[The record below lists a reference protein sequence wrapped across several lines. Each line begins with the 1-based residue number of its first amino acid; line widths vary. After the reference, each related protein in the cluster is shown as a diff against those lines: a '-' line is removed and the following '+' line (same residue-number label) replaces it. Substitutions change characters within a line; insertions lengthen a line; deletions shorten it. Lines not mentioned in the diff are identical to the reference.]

1 MGDESWKSGLSG
13 YQLTKVTDLEGQ
25 LTRTKKE
32 RAEKLMQLEILQQT
46 LEKQKRKVC
55 FNTVTIRIPDVRIPE
70 NQLSGLDQI
79 LDGFIYL
86 FIQRESKGT
95 LKSDG
100 ERGTKSSKCEWLYV
114 LHNFMTEHK

>member
-55 FNTVTIRIPDVRIPE
+55 FNTVTIRIPNV
-70 NQLSGLDQI
+70 
-79 LDGFIYL
+79 
-86 FIQRESKGT
+86 
-95 LKSDG
+95 
-100 ERGTKSSKCEWLYV
+100 
-114 LHNFMTEHK
+114 

>member
-70 NQLSGLDQI
+70 N
-79 LDGFIYL
+79 
-86 FIQRESKGT
+86 
-95 LKSDG
+95 
-100 ERGTKSSKCEWLYV
+100 
-114 LHNFMTEHK
+114 